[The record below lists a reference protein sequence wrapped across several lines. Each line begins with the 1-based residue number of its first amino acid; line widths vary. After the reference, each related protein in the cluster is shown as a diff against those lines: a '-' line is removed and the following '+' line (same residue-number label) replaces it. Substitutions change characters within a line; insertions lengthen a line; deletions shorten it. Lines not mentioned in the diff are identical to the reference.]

1 MGTPTANT
9 RVTRGGRG
17 ARERI
22 LRAADRLFYQ
32 NGIHATGVAALT
44 AEAHVSTRTFYQHF
58 ETKNA
63 LVEAYLRR
71 HEDEAPIP
79 SEMELERAELTAA
92 ERLLAIFKPLDAGGG
107 VLRGC
112 PFHNAAV
119 ESAGELPGVTHLVE
133 KHKKRFLNRI
143 ITDSVVVNPDRRAKL
158 AQPTRRASVDSLLSS
173 TKAQTRSRPPATTTP
188 CSRTRGRP
196 PKRSSMQ
203 SLALDAAH
211 APLQRAGP
219 GGNLF
224 ERPWSPSRRD

>member
-1 MGTPTANT
+1 MGMPTANT
-9 RVTRGGRG
+9 PVTRGGRG

-143 ITDSVVVNPDRRAKL
+143 IDIAREAGAANPQSLGRQLAVLYEGANALAASRNDNAVFTDARKAAETLVHAALDSGRSTPTSAARR
-158 AQPTRRASVDSLLSS
+158 TRRKPV
-173 TKAQTRSRPPATTTP
+173 
-188 CSRTRGRP
+188 
-196 PKRSSMQ
+196 
-203 SLALDAAH
+203 
-211 APLQRAGP
+211 
-219 GGNLF
+219 
-224 ERPWSPSRRD
+224 